1 MMTYYILGGFVLVV
15 ITWVVASLRAD
26 AEKKGAIA
34 VLQTAQA
41 KQVAELS
48 DSNAK
53 LATELNTLRTACDS
67 ASSEAEHLRGVGRQL
82 SNEIDSLR
90 DQVSAG
96 SGSDQAELESLRQE
110 NQSLRYDV
118 LQRVDRLAAEAHQLR
133 NVAVTFEHWHDEMN
147 SLME

>member
-15 ITWVVASLRAD
+15 ITWVVATLRAD

-67 ASSEAEHLRGVGRQL
+67 ASSEAEHL
-82 SNEIDSLR
+82 
-90 DQVSAG
+90 
-96 SGSDQAELESLRQE
+96 
-110 NQSLRYDV
+110 
-118 LQRVDRLAAEAHQLR
+118 
-133 NVAVTFEHWHDEMN
+133 
-147 SLME
+147 